1 MAPFGLQ
8 PNDWPEWQNEL
19 VGTIGTIAG
28 FAGAAA
34 GLWLAIRSER
44 RAVREGQRHYGKRMS
59 QAPDVLPPVVR
70 RICTKGREVSG

>member
-1 MAPFGLQ
+1 MGTFKMIVYPFGLATTALCFVMFLGMALFGLQ

-28 FAGAAA
+28 FTGAAA

-44 RAVREGQRHYGKRMS
+44 RAVQ
-59 QAPDVLPPVVR
+59 
-70 RICTKGREVSG
+70 